1 MPVKRRTSKRREH
14 LCEDAEK
21 WLRGEPSGFFE
32 FKNADELA
40 ALWAEYGDPEVAE
53 WDDAAQKPRAR
64 RLHNRARAM
73 ADCARVKARTCW
85 KLAGEMSCL
94 IGRSRSRSRRPR
106 SSNSVKA

>member
-14 LCEDAEK
+14 LCKDAEK

-64 RLHNRARAM
+64 RLHIERGRWRIARGSRRGLAGNSRAR
-73 ADCARVKARTCW
+73 CPV
-85 KLAGEMSCL
+85 
-94 IGRSRSRSRRPR
+94 
-106 SSNSVKA
+106 

>member
-40 ALWAEYGDPEVAE
+40 ALWAEYGDPR
-53 WDDAAQKPRAR
+53 WRYGTTQPR
-64 RLHNRARAM
+64 
-73 ADCARVKARTCW
+73 CRVRDR
-85 KLAGEMSCL
+85 GSCL
-94 IGRSRSRSRRPR
+94 NRHGRFRTIQQ
-106 SSNSVKA
+106 A